1 MKLKKKCKF
10 QLHYVVPVLISW
22 LSICASGQTTL
33 FVFAPGKQNIETT
46 QAAFDGL
53 FGAKKSIVFNKIK
66 DLDSALAVLADAPV
80 IAPEP
85 FFILTPGYKMVL
97 SGKVGA
103 DSSEKYLIV
112 TAKKEITMQNIA
124 MKKVGIVDFLG
135 KDRLPIFIKDYF
147 NLEIKFM
154 KRANKDD
161 DLLTMLGMET
171 VDAIIVSA
179 SQYKEILSN
188 TKLPLVVLSS
198 SSKEIRFLTYGVRE
212 LKEDEKQKKMLSN
225 APVKLLKE
233 IGIDGWGAY

>member
-1 MKLKKKCKF
+1 
-10 QLHYVVPVLISW
+10 LISW